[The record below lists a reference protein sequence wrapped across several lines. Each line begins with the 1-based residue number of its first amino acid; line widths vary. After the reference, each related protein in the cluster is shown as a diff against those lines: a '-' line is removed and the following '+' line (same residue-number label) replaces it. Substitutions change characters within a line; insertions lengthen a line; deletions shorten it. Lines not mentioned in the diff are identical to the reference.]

1 MTSPPEPGR
10 PPREQPLGELRA
22 RGRELRRQRNG
33 RFAPGNGPAE
43 PEPRGGQPRPEVP
56 DPFGAEIDAAL
67 PDGPDGI
74 DWGPAGPPALRAG
87 SGPGGWAGTRR
98 HSAPS
103 VSDPRAVGPGRAPD
117 SGGDRRAR
125 QLTGPDAADTMPGTL
140 IPGPGGFVA
149 APGRGRSAAPTRPG
163 ARPAAK
169 GGTERRQ
176 STGPGRLVRPYMVSG
191 GRTSS
196 DNLALEMEALIVT
209 TSLGEASLRALA
221 RERRQI
227 TELCRDVLSVAE
239 ISAHLDV
246 PFGVACVLVGDLAGE
261 GMVQVHRPASPDA
274 RPDLALL
281 ERVLYGLRDL

>member
-1 MTSPPEPGR
+1 MTSPPDPRR
-10 PPREQPLGELRA
+10 PSREQPLGELRA

-33 RFAPGNGPAE
+33 RFAPATGPAE
-43 PEPRGGQPRPEVP
+43 PVPGVEPPPSAVP

-74 DWGPAGPPALRAG
+74 DWGPAGPPALRG
-87 SGPGGWAGTRR
+87 GTGPGGWAGTRR

-103 VSDPRAVGPGRAPD
+103 ASDPRAVGPGRAPD
-117 SGGDRRAR
+117 SGGDRRSR

-140 IPGPGGFVA
+140 MPGPGGFVA
-149 APGRGRSAAPTRPG
+149 APGRGRPPAAARSGGRPG
-163 ARPAAK
+163 AK
-169 GGTERRQ
+169 GNERRQ

>member
-1 MTSPPEPGR
+1 LP
-10 PPREQPLGELRA
+10 
-22 RGRELRRQRNG
+22 
-33 RFAPGNGPAE
+33 
-43 PEPRGGQPRPEVP
+43 VP
-56 DPFGAEIDAAL
+56 DPFGAELDAL

-74 DWGPAGPPALRAG
+74 DWGPAGPPGRGARPASRRRG
-87 SGPGGWAGTRR
+87 PSTGEPRTRPEAAEPGG
-98 HSAPS
+98 
-103 VSDPRAVGPGRAPD
+103 VV
-117 SGGDRRAR
+117 
-125 QLTGPDAADTMPGTL
+125 
-140 IPGPGGFVA
+140 PGPGGFVA
-149 APGRGRSAAPTRPG
+149 AQRRS
-163 ARPAAK
+163 RPAGPRA
-169 GGTERRQ
+169 GRAARGTENGAERRPR
-176 STGPGRLVRPYMVSG
+176 TGPGRLVRPYMVSG

-196 DNLALEMEALIVT
+196 DTLALEMEALIVT

-227 TELCRDVLSVAE
+227 AELCRDVLSVAE